1 MNLMGMRFRDFTWPH
16 NPTALTLALERNVKE
31 TALPYRGSRLED
43 LGEAKRRITGEGYFT
58 GEGCGEQWRQLQAV
72 FRRGGPGS
80 LQLPGQE
87 PFLAV
92 MDSLKLLGAPG
103 EELIHYSFGF
113 TEHRAGEDGRG
124 RGVHTAQA
132 GESLWD
138 YARRYEKTME
148 EMIAANPHIR
158 DIAVLGAGEEVRVP

>member
-31 TALPYRGSRLED
+31 TALPYR
-43 LGEAKRRITGEGYFT
+43 
-58 GEGCGEQWRQLQAV
+58 
-72 FRRGGPGS
+72 GS

-124 RGVHTAQA
+124 RGVHAAQA

-138 YARRYEKTME
+138 YARRYERTME

-158 DIAVLGAGEEVRVP
+158 DIAVLEVGEEVRVP

>member
-16 NPTALTLALERNVKE
+16 NPTALTLGLERNLRE
-31 TALPYRGSRLED
+31 TALPYRGSRVED
-43 LGEAKRRITGEGYFT
+43 LGVAKRKITGEGYFT
-58 GEGCGEQWRQLQAV
+58 GEGAKSQWNALQEV

-80 LQLPGQE
+80 LQLPGEE

-103 EELIHYSFGF
+103 EGLIHYSFGF
-113 TEHRAGEDGRG
+113 TEYRAGQEARG
-124 RGVHTAQA
+124 RGVHTGAA

-138 YARRYEKTME
+138 YARRYGKTME

-158 DIAVLGAGEEVRVP
+158 DIAVLEAGEEVRVP

>member
-58 GEGCGEQWRQLQAV
+58 GEDCGKQWRQLQAV

-92 MDSLKLLGAPG
+92 MDSLKLLGRPGGGPHPLQLWVYRAPG
-103 EELIHYSFGF
+103 RGG
-113 TEHRAGEDGRG
+113 RPGAGASTPPRRG
-124 RGVHTAQA
+124 RACGTTPGAMRKP
-132 GESLWD
+132 W
-138 YARRYEKTME
+138 RR
-148 EMIAANPHIR
+148 
-158 DIAVLGAGEEVRVP
+158 

>member
-31 TALPYRGSRLED
+31 TALPYRGTRLED

-80 LQLPGQE
+80 LQLPGQG
-87 PFLAV
+87 PFGGDGQPEAAGRPGGGAHPLQLWV
-92 MDSLKLLGAPG
+92 YRAPG
-103 EELIHYSFGF
+103 
-113 TEHRAGEDGRG
+113 REDGRG

-138 YARRYEKTME
+138 YARRYERTME

-158 DIAVLGAGEEVRVP
+158 DIAVLEDGEEVRVP